1 MILTGQGILKSE
13 EGLNSSLYVW
23 LKEENTHCS
32 RPPPSP
38 SPFLL
43 LNAHSVNPCTC
54 LVRLAINRRAYDAWA
69 LVTGTHTTLYL
80 LFFFLMK

>member
-38 SPFLL
+38 SPFFTAQCSFSQSMQLL
-43 LNAHSVNPCTC
+43 S
-54 LVRLAINRRAYDAWA
+54 
-69 LVTGTHTTLYL
+69 
-80 LFFFLMK
+80 